1 MTSAPANDGL
11 ARRIIKN
18 IGLLFG
24 GKTSAALIGLLV
36 LGIAARALSIEAL
49 GSLLLLHA
57 FVTMITGVAT
67 FKSWQALIQF
77 GTGPEESG
85 DITRFHRL
93 LRFTI
98 GLDLTAALVAAILSV
113 IVYVFVH
120 PFLGLPDHVFGYAI
134 AYCLVSAT
142 NFRSTPLGVLR
153 LHDRFDLISLYDQ
166 VVPMVR
172 LVGAAL
178 GLFLGA
184 GLEWFILVWLAASL
198 ATNIVMPVFAL
209 RELSRRGQLKG
220 LFSQRP
226 TLRAP
231 EQGIWRFAWMSNIDA
246 TVDLSDKQ
254 MPTLLAGILLGPA
267 FAAMYKIAQDV
278 ANVLAKGA
286 RLLNQV
292 LFPELVRLVIAGQ
305 VARAMRIILTTSAY
319 LLGIGLLLSA
329 LISVFGPAFF
339 AAALDDIYADT
350 ASIATMLVIAAAL
363 MGAAAPIYSGLYALG
378 KPGRATLARAITVG
392 ITLGLFVFLSLRIGH
407 AGPGWA
413 MVIGQTL
420 GLITSSIIIISGGQS
435 AREAAGQ
442 AARSDVVS
450 DATNSGSLDPP
461 DKSG

>member
-11 ARRIIKN
+11 VRRIIKN

-24 GKTSAALIGLLV
+24 GKTSAVLIGLLV
-36 LGIAARALSIEAL
+36 IGIAARALSIEAL

-85 DITRFHRL
+85 DIVRFHRL

-120 PFLGLPDHVFGYAI
+120 PFLGLPDEVFGYAI

-142 NFRSTPLGVLR
+142 NLRSTPLGILR
-153 LHDRFDLISLYDQ
+153 LHDRFDLISLHDQ
-166 VVPMVR
+166 VVPLVR

-178 GLFLGA
+178 GLLLGA
-184 GLEWFILVWLAASL
+184 GLEWFILVWLAASV
-198 ATNIVMPVFAL
+198 ATNIVMPFFAL
-209 RELSRRGQLKG
+209 RELSRRGQLKD

-226 TLRAP
+226 TLSAP
-231 EQGIWRFAWMSNIDA
+231 ERGIWRFAWMSNIDA

-292 LFPELVRLVIAGQ
+292 LFPELVRLIIAGQ

-319 LLGIGLLLSA
+319 LLGIGLVLSA

-378 KPGRATLARAITVG
+378 QPGRATLARAITVA
-392 ITLGLFVFLSLRIGH
+392 ITLGLFVFLSIQIGT

-420 GLITSSIIIISGGQS
+420 GLIATSFIIISGGQS
-435 AREAAGQ
+435 ARETAGH
-442 AARSDVVS
+442 AARSDLTS